1 MKKSVQLT
9 VLGPRGSMATG
20 RKDCVL
26 FGGDSSCYMVRAGD
40 ETVFL
45 DAGSGLVT
53 APARYPKPPVILLSH
68 LHLDHLI
75 GLGMFPGFN
84 EADQKARVYLPFCG
98 DAGEAAARMAR
109 VYSPPFWPIELGQLK
124 GEPELLPMP
133 PVLRIG
139 ELLAESME
147 GNHPNRAMI
156 LRLRCDGRSIVYATD
171 YETEEDSF
179 ARLCEFARGADLV
192 LFDAQFTE
200 EESRLRRG
208 FGHST
213 AQAGLERMRRSGAK
227 RLLLIHHAP
236 TSTDKIL
243 LAREQALPEGV
254 SYAREG
260 ECICL

>member
-1 MKKSVQLT
+1 MNKRFELT
-9 VLGPRGSMATG
+9 VLGSRGSMATG
-20 RKDCVL
+20 RKDCSL

-45 DAGSGLVT
+45 DAGSGLVA

-68 LHLDHLI
+68 LHLDHVI

-84 EADQKARVYLPFCG
+84 EAGQRARVYLPFCG
-98 DAGEAAARMAR
+98 DAEEAAARMAR

-124 GEPELLPMP
+124 GEPALLPLP

-139 ELLAESME
+139 ELTAECME
-147 GNHPNRAMI
+147 GNHPNGAVI
-156 LRLRCDGRSIVYATD
+156 LRLRFDGRSIVYATD
-171 YETEEDSF
+171 YEYEECSF
-179 ARLCEFARGADLV
+179 ARLCAFAEGADLV

-200 EESRLRRG
+200 EESRRCRG

-213 AQAGLERMRRSGAK
+213 AQAGMELMRRSAAK

-236 TSTDKIL
+236 ASTDEVL
-243 LAREQALPEGV
+243 LARETALTEGI

-260 ECICL
+260 ECFSL